1 TYGPWVLNNWD
12 IHALLRRQYKAAEM
26 VVIPGGTHGL
36 LTPSER
42 MISLQGNVDWHR
54 FWLRGGQRTQ
64 AFLWGETEATLKAQY
79 ARWQQ
84 MAELKR
90 ADDARPDCAR
100 KGGGR

>member
-1 TYGPWVLNNWD
+1 
-12 IHALLRRQYKAAEM
+12 
-26 VVIPGGTHGL
+26 VVIPRGTHGL

-54 FWLRGGQRTQ
+54 FWLQGEQRTQ

-79 ARWQQ
+79 ARWEQ

-90 ADDARPDCAR
+90 VDDAKPGCAR
-100 KGGGR
+100 RGGGR